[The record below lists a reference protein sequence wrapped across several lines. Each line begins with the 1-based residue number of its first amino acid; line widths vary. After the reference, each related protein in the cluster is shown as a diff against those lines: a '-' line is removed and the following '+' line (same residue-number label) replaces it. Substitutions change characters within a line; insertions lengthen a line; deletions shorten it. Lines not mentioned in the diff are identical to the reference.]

1 MRLPPE
7 QALLRALGHP
17 LRALLLRLCLEAEEP
32 KSPKGLALETHR
44 GKGSFQVHLSN
55 VSYHVR
61 TLADYGA
68 LEIAEERPRRGSV
81 AHFYR
86 PTELVRKTP
95 WVLAALGL
103 APPSGKDR
111 SIEKELRAR
120 IAEHV
125 AERRRDPEFME
136 LLHRLMGG
144 R

>member
-1 MRLPPE
+1 MTAKKLDPE
-7 QALLRALGHP
+7 QALLRALNHSQ
-17 LRALLLRLCLEAEEP
+17 RKKLLRLCLEADEP
-32 KSPKGLALETHR
+32 RSPKGLALETHR

-68 LEIAEERPRRGSV
+68 LEIAAEEPRRGSV

-86 PTELVRKTP
+86 PTELVRETP

-103 APPSGKDR
+103 SPPHGT
-111 SIEKELRAR
+111 EGELRAR

-125 AERRRDPEFME
+125 AKWRNDPEFME
-136 LLHRLMGG
+136 RLK
-144 R
+144 RRRSR